1 MAAARARSSPQSKSP
16 LARSWVRGS
25 RVVTESWM
33 ELEKKYLLPT
43 SKRLPVTLVRGEGTR
58 VWDTEGKEYL
68 DFVAGIAAVSLGH
81 CHPELVKAV
90 QRQSMELMHTSNYY
104 YTIPQVK
111 LAQLLCESS
120 GLDKVF
126 FCNSGAEAVEGCI
139 KLARKWGKEKRNGA
153 YDIIVAENAFH
164 GRTMATVTA
173 TGAEKY
179 RAPFA
184 PLLEGFVRVPF
195 NDVEAIKKATTGKTV
210 AVLLEPIQGEGGVN
224 LPDDDYLPQVRTWC
238 DEAGILLMLDEVQ
251 TGVGRT
257 GRLFAHQ
264 LYGVEPDVMAVA
276 KGLGG
281 GFPIGAFLAKDHCA
295 VLGAGDHGSTFGGN
309 PLACQVGYTVLK
321 YIIDHDIPAQ
331 VARKGQHLELR
342 LHSLADRHPMVTE
355 VRGKGLLW
363 AIELD
368 REAAEEAVRLC
379 LEEGLLANNVKPT
392 ALRLMPPLT
401 ATEEEVDQAVE
412 IVDRVLS

>member
-1 MAAARARSSPQSKSP
+1 MGENWA
-16 LARSWVRGS
+16 
-25 RVVTESWM
+25 
-33 ELEKKYLLPT
+33 ELEARYLFPT
-43 SKRLPVTLVRGEGTR
+43 SKRLPVTLVRGDGCR
-58 VWDTEGKEYL
+58 VWDEEDREYL

-81 CHPELVKAV
+81 CHPEVVKAV
-90 QRQSMELMHTSNYY
+90 TRQALELMHVSNYY
-104 YTIPQVK
+104 YTVPQVK

-153 YDIIVAENAFH
+153 YEIIVAENAFH

-173 TGAEKY
+173 TATERY
-179 RAPFA
+179 RAPFT

-195 NDVEAIKKATTGKTV
+195 NDVEAIKKATTTKTV

-224 LPDDDYLPQVRTWC
+224 VPADDYLPKLRAWC

-257 GRLFAHQ
+257 GRLFAYQ
-264 LYGVEPDVMAVA
+264 LYGVQPDVMAVA

-281 GFPIGAFLAKDHCA
+281 GFPMGAFLAKDHCA
-295 VLGAGDHGSTFGGN
+295 VLGIGEHGTTFGGN
-309 PLACQVGYTVLK
+309 PLACQVGYAVLK
-321 YIIDHDIPAQ
+321 YITDHDVPSQ
-331 VARKGQHLELR
+331 VAKKGEHLERR

-368 REAAEEAVRLC
+368 REAAEEALRLC

-401 ATEEEVDQAVE
+401 VSEAELDRAVE
-412 IVDRVLS
+412 IVDRVLARIEAGTPK

>member
-1 MAAARARSSPQSKSP
+1 MSENWA
-16 LARSWVRGS
+16 
-25 RVVTESWM
+25 
-33 ELEKKYLLPT
+33 ELESRYILPT
-43 SKRLPVTLVRGEGTR
+43 SKRLPVTLVRGEGVR
-58 VWDTEGKEYL
+58 VWDEEGREYL

-81 CHPELVKAV
+81 CHPDLVKAIS
-90 QRQSMELMHTSNYY
+90 RQALQLMHVSNYY
-104 YTIPQVK
+104 YTVPQIK
-111 LAQLLCESS
+111 LAQLLCQNTC
-120 GLDKVF
+120 LDKVF

-153 YDIIVAENAFH
+153 FEIIVAEGAFH
-164 GRTMATVTA
+164 GRTIATVTA
-173 TGAEKY
+173 TATEKY
-179 RAPFA
+179 RAPFT

-195 NDVEAIKKATTGKTV
+195 NDAEAIWKATTGKTV

-224 LPDDDYLPQVRTWC
+224 LPDDDYLRKVRAWC
-238 DEAGILLMLDEVQ
+238 DEAGILLILDEVQ

-257 GRLFAHQ
+257 GVLFAHQ

-295 VLGAGDHGSTFGGN
+295 VLGPGEHGTTFGGN
-309 PLACQVGYTVLK
+309 PLATAVGYAVLK
-321 YIIDHDIPAQ
+321 HVIDHDIPSQ
-331 VARKGQHLELR
+331 VARKGEHLARR

-355 VRGKGLLW
+355 ARGKGLLW

-368 REAAEEAVRLC
+368 REAAEDAVRLC

-392 ALRLMPPLT
+392 ALRLMPPLIV
-401 ATEEEVDQAVE
+401 TEEELDQAVE
-412 IVDRVLS
+412 IVERVLSRIEAAGTK